1 MPSALGA
8 TGPRS
13 AAPPSPTEWPAL
25 IAPKAGADH
34 YLEVGFGSGSLA
46 AGASTGEIQLG
57 PSKTDGANVDEADD
71 YSRATNT
78 ASPTPPSRRL
88 HGLGPRLGR
97 GVVSGPGSAE
107 AARYLDR

>member
-25 IAPKAGADH
+25 SAPKADADH
-34 YLEVGFGSGSLA
+34 HLEVGFGSGSLA
-46 AGASTGEIQLG
+46 AGASTGEIHLR
-57 PSKTDGANVDEADD
+57 PSKTGGSNFDKADE

-78 ASPTPPSRRL
+78 AFADAPSRRL
-88 HGLGPRLGR
+88 RGLGPAR
-97 GVVSGPGSAE
+97 GEVP
-107 AARYLDR
+107 

>member
-25 IAPKAGADH
+25 SAPKADADH
-34 YLEVGFGSGSLA
+34 HLEVGFGSGSLA
-46 AGASTGEIQLG
+46 AGASTGELHLR
-57 PSKTDGANVDEADD
+57 PSKTGGSNFDKADE

-78 ASPTPPSRRL
+78 AFADAPQPPPTWARPPR
-88 HGLGPRLGR
+88 
-97 GVVSGPGSAE
+97 AE
-107 AARYLDR
+107 R